1 MPQAQ
6 PSPSPHNRPNW
17 RLLLLCGLTLC
28 GLYPFLTA
36 PQQGAIQP
44 TRPSAL
50 LQLSAMTA
58 AYSPDGNTQDS
69 AALMSIGSPAL
80 NEAFNSA
87 RRLEKL
93 ADSSGEPASQALLRE
108 LSVGLYRLSVAQAG
122 YEYLNG
128 NEALGELIHAAQG
141 DPVPDSPEAAVKNV
155 KTWRDRTLQSLHKLD
170 THPELPTGLKA
181 KAQAMALEVIQRTNQ
196 QYGSMLR

>member
-6 PSPSPHNRPNW
+6 PSPPAHNHPNW
-17 RLLLLCGLTLC
+17 RLLLLCGFALC

-44 TRPSAL
+44 ARPSAL

-58 AYSPDGNTQDS
+58 AYSPDGNSQDP
-69 AALMSIGSPAL
+69 ATPMSIGSPAL
-80 NEAFNSA
+80 NQAFNSA

-93 ADSSGEPASQALLRE
+93 ADSSGEPTSQALLRE

-128 NEALGELIHAAQG
+128 NEALSDLIHAAHG

-155 KTWRDRTLQSLHKLD
+155 KIWRDRTLQSLHKLD
-170 THPELPTGLKA
+170 THPELPTELKA
-181 KAQAMALEVIQRTNQ
+181 KAQAMALDVIQRTNQ